1 MKVMILIKADEK
13 YETGT
18 LPDTSLLAQMVKFNE
33 ELAKA
38 GILLEGEGLHPSS
51 KGKRIIFDN
60 GKTTVL
66 EGPFSG
72 INQLIAGYWLWKVKS
87 MNEAVEWVK
96 RIPNPAGGYS
106 EVEIRP
112 IFEEKDFGETFT
124 PELKEQEEKIRDRIH
139 LKTNPYLNFN
149 GNAEEAF
156 NFYKSVFGGEF
167 TDINRYK
174 DMPSS
179 MEQVPENE
187 KEKIMHIALPIGSDT
202 VLMGSD
208 ITENM
213 NQSLTMGNNVY
224 IMLQPENKDNAEKLY
239 RRLSE
244 GGKIEMPLEK
254 VFWGSYFAS
263 FSDRF
268 GVQWLINCEVK

>member
-1 MKVMILIKADEK
+1 
-13 YETGT
+13 
-18 LPDTSLLAQMVKFNE
+18 
-33 ELAKA
+33 
-38 GILLEGEGLHPSS
+38 
-51 KGKRIIFDN
+51 
-60 GKTTVL
+60 
-66 EGPFSG
+66 
-72 INQLIAGYWLWKVKS
+72 

-149 GNAEEAF
+149 GNTEEAF

>member
-149 GNAEEAF
+149 GNTEEAF